1 MSEFVIL
8 DQADSR
14 QIELA
19 DTAIKQSLAYDVRGK
34 KQISFAGVK
43 WLILQMSQKGQGV
56 SIDIH
61 DISLD
66 DSDPEN
72 KVWMATVKAKNMKTG
87 LETIG
92 ASEQPWAQNGKR
104 DPFGRTKALSKA
116 ERNAYRKQI
125 PELEIQSMLQSAEAE
140 PLESTITYT
149 ESKSSVTES
158 KPIKTS
164 GYISSDRPSPPTDK
178 QISYWK
184 ALGGRGDPPGTKFE
198 MMKAISE
205 LKESK
210 NG

>member
-1 MSEFVIL
+1 MSGEFIVL
-8 DQADSR
+8 DAADSR
-14 QIELA
+14 QIETA

-125 PELEIQSMLQSAEAE
+125 PELEIQDMLQSAEAE
-140 PLESTITYT
+140 PLEAVPNHTV
-149 ESKSSVTES
+149 SSVTES
-158 KPIKTS
+158 KPIS
-164 GYISSDRPSPPTDK
+164 AGYISSDRPSPPTDK

>member
-1 MSEFVIL
+1 MSEFIVL
-8 DQADSR
+8 DAADSR

-19 DTAIKQSLAYDVRGK
+19 DTAVKQSLAYDVRGK

-43 WLILQMSQKGQGV
+43 WLILNMSQNGQGM

-72 KVWMATVKAKNMKTG
+72 KVWIATVKAHNMKTG

-125 PELEIQSMLQSAEAE
+125 PDPEIQKMLQSVEAE
-140 PLESTITYT
+140 PLEPTTTYT
-149 ESKSSVTES
+149 ESKSSVIES

-184 ALGGRGDPPGTKFE
+184 ALGGRGDPPRTKFE

-205 LKESK
+205 LKERK
-210 NG
+210 G